1 MYVPKDKKKFG
12 KIGEDI
18 AASYLAK
25 QGYEM
30 LVRNYRCGLG
40 EVDII
45 CRASSG
51 ELVFCEVK
59 ARMYGRFG
67 TGFEAVGTTK
77 QQRIIRASMKY
88 ISENNIVDSDIRYD
102 VISVNL
108 GSADSCPHYTGG
120 NNSIDH
126 IENAFTPM

>member
-25 QGYEM
+25 QGYEI

-45 CRASSG
+45 CRASAG
-51 ELVFCEVK
+51 ELIFVEVK
-59 ARMYGRFG
+59 ARTYGRFG
-67 TGFEAVGTTK
+67 TGFDAVGITK
-77 QQRIIRASMKY
+77 QRRIIRASMKY
-88 ISENNIVDSDIRYD
+88 ISENNVIDSDIRYD
-102 VISVNL
+102 VISVNIS
-108 GSADSCPHYTGG
+108 GD
-120 NNSIDH
+120 NSIEH
-126 IENAFTPM
+126 IENAFTPVSI

>member
-18 AASYLAK
+18 AASYLTK

-30 LVRNYRCGLG
+30 LERNYRCGLG

-45 CRASSG
+45 CRAPGG
-51 ELVFCEVK
+51 ELVFAEVK
-59 ARMYGRFG
+59 ARMYDRFG
-67 TGFEAVGTTK
+67 TGIEAVGIAK

-88 ISENNIVDSDIRYD
+88 ISENNIADSDIRYD

-108 GSADSCPHYTGG
+108 GG

-126 IENAFTPM
+126 IVNAFTPN

>member
-1 MYVPKDKKKFG
+1 MYMPKDKKKFG

-25 QGYEM
+25 QGYET

-45 CRASSG
+45 CCAPSG
-51 ELVFCEVK
+51 ELVFAEVK

-67 TGFEAVGTTK
+67 TGLEAVGITK
-77 QQRIIRASMKY
+77 QKRIIRASMKY
-88 ISENNIVDSDIRYD
+88 ISENNIIDSDIRYD

-108 GSADSCPHYTGG
+108 GGD
-120 NNSIDH
+120 NSIDH
-126 IENAFTPM
+126 IVNAFTPMSI